1 MIARRDS
8 LSTKIKANNTKTKTR
23 ACCVPAG
30 GEEVRALVAEPGH
43 GLVADPR
50 HAAVQQRRLA
60 QDRRHVA

>member
-1 MIARRDS
+1 MQ
-8 LSTKIKANNTKTKTR
+8 NVG
-23 ACCVPAG
+23 VPAG